1 MEKNYYITTPIY
13 YVNDKPHIGHAYTS
27 IACDVLARFK
37 RLEGYNVKFLTGTDE
52 HGQKVEKAAISQN
65 RTPIEFADEISE
77 NFKSLTDLL
86 NLSNDD
92 FIRTTEKRHKVASEN
107 IWKKLIEN
115 NHIYLDKYSGW
126 YALKDEAFYSE
137 KEIIKGKAPTGA
149 DVQWVEEPSY
159 FFDLSSWEQKLLNF
173 YEENPDFIAPSSRM
187 NEVKSFVRGGLRD
200 LSVSRTSFQ
209 WGIKVPNDK
218 NHIMYVWLDALTN
231 YLSAIGFPDTKN
243 PNYVNFW
250 PADLHMVGKDI
261 LRFHAVYWPAFLMA
275 AELPLPKR
283 IFAHG
288 WWTNE
293 GRKISKSD
301 GNIIDPLE
309 IINNYGLDQI
319 RYFLL
324 REVSFGSD
332 GDFSKSALLTRINGD
347 LSNDL
352 GNLCQRVISMIY
364 KNCNGKIPNKC
375 QNYSVED
382 KIFIEEFQNLFS
394 KVKVEINQQSF
405 HQALKLIWQVISSAN
420 KFVDEQAP
428 WKLKNANLNR
438 MNDVLWILSE
448 SIRTISIIIQ
458 PFMPTSASKILN
470 QLSVLENERTF
481 EFLKSDVFIKSNLI
495 ENPSPVFPRITD

>member
-1 MEKNYYITTPIY
+1 MKKNYYITTPIY

-37 RLEGYNVKFLTGTDE
+37 RLDGYNVKFLTGTDE

-92 FIRTTEKRHKVASEN
+92 FIRTTEKRHKVASEH
-107 IWKKLIEN
+107 IWKKLIDN
-115 NHIYLDKYSGW
+115 NHIYLDKYAGW

-137 KEIIKGKAPTGA
+137 KEITNGKAPTGA

-159 FFDLSSWEQKLLNF
+159 FFDLSTWGEKLLNF
-173 YEENPDFIAPSSRM
+173 YEENPEFISPLSRM

-209 WGIKVPNDK
+209 WGIKVPNDN

-231 YLSAIGFPDTKN
+231 YLSALGYPNTKN
-243 PNYVNFW
+243 PSYVNFW

-275 AELPLPKR
+275 AGLPLPKR

-301 GNIIDPLE
+301 GNIIDPSE

-364 KNCNGKIPNKC
+364 KNCERKIPNKC
-375 QNYSVED
+375 QNYSNED
-382 KIFIEEFQNLFS
+382 KIFIKEFQNLYS
-394 KVKVEINQQSF
+394 KVSIEINNQSF
-405 HQALKLIWQVISSAN
+405 HQALKLIWNLISSAN
-420 KFVDEQAP
+420 KFVDVQAP
-428 WKLKNANLNR
+428 WKLKNTNISR
-438 MNDVLWILSE
+438 MNDVLWILAE
-448 SIRTISIIIQ
+448 SIRTIAILIQ
-458 PFMPTSASKILN
+458 PFMPSSANKILN
-470 QLSVLENERTF
+470 QLSVLEEERTF
-481 EFLKSDVFIKSNLI
+481 KFLTPNVCIKSNLI
-495 ENPSPVFPRITD
+495 ENPSPIFPRITD

>member
-1 MEKNYYITTPIY
+1 M
-13 YVNDKPHIGHAYTS
+13 
-27 IACDVLARFK
+27 F
-37 RLEGYNVKFLTGTDE
+37 
-52 HGQKVEKAAISQN
+52 
-65 RTPIEFADEISE
+65 
-77 NFKSLTDLL
+77 
-86 NLSNDD
+86 
-92 FIRTTEKRHKVASEN
+92 
-107 IWKKLIEN
+107 
-115 NHIYLDKYSGW
+115 
-126 YALKDEAFYSE
+126 
-137 KEIIKGKAPTGA
+137 
-149 DVQWVEEPSY
+149 
-159 FFDLSSWEQKLLNF
+159 
-173 YEENPDFIAPSSRM
+173 
-187 NEVKSFVRGGLRD
+187 
-200 LSVSRTSFQ
+200 
-209 WGIKVPNDK
+209 
-218 NHIMYVWLDALTN
+218 VWLDALTN
-231 YLSAIGFPDTKN
+231 YLSAVGFPDTKN
-243 PNYVNFW
+243 QNYVKFW

-301 GNIIDPLE
+301 GIIIDPLE

-364 KNCNGKIPNKC
+364 KNCNGKIPKKC
-375 QNYSVED
+375 QYYSVED

-394 KVKVEINQQSF
+394 KVKVEINKHSF

-458 PFMPTSASKILN
+458 PFMPSSASKILN
-470 QLSVLENERTF
+470 QLSV
-481 EFLKSDVFIKSNLI
+481 
-495 ENPSPVFPRITD
+495 

>member
-1 MEKNYYITTPIY
+1 MKKYYYLTTPIY

-37 RLEGYNVKFLTGTDE
+37 RLDGYNVKFLTGTDE
-52 HGQKVEKAAISQN
+52 HGQKVEKAAISKN
-65 RTPIEFADEISE
+65 KTPIEFADEISE

-92 FIRTTEKRHKVASEN
+92 FIRTTETRHKVASEN
-107 IWKKLIEN
+107 IWKKLINN
-115 NHIYLDKYSGW
+115 NHIYLDKYAGW

-137 KEIIKGKAPTGA
+137 KEITNGKAPTGA
-149 DVQWVEEPSY
+149 EVQWVEESSY
-159 FFDLSSWEQKLLNF
+159 FFDLSNWEEKLLNF
-173 YEENPDFIAPSSRM
+173 YEENPDFISPSSRM

-209 WGIKVPNDK
+209 WGIKVPNDN

-231 YLSAIGFPDTKN
+231 YLSAIGYPDTKN
-243 PNYVNFW
+243 PSYVNFW

-332 GDFSKSALLTRINGD
+332 GDFSKSALLARINGD

-364 KNCNGKIPNKC
+364 KNCNGAVPNRC
-375 QNYSVED
+375 QNYFDED
-382 KIFIEEFQNLFS
+382 KVFIEEFQNLYS
-394 KVKVEINQQSF
+394 KVRVEINNQSF
-405 HQALKLIWQVISSAN
+405 HQALKLIWHAISSAN

-428 WKLKNANLNR
+428 WKLKNTNLSR
-438 MNDVLWILSE
+438 MKDVLWILAE
-448 SIRTISIIIQ
+448 CIRTISILIQ
-458 PFMPTSASKILN
+458 PFMPSSADKILN
-470 QLSVLENERTF
+470 QLSVSDNERTF
-481 EFLKSDVFIKSNLI
+481 EFLKPNVYIKSNLI
-495 ENPSPVFPRITD
+495 ENPSPVFPRIMK

>member
-1 MEKNYYITTPIY
+1 
-13 YVNDKPHIGHAYTS
+13 
-27 IACDVLARFK
+27 
-37 RLEGYNVKFLTGTDE
+37 
-52 HGQKVEKAAISQN
+52 
-65 RTPIEFADEISE
+65 
-77 NFKSLTDLL
+77 
-86 NLSNDD
+86 
-92 FIRTTEKRHKVASEN
+92 
-107 IWKKLIEN
+107 
-115 NHIYLDKYSGW
+115 
-126 YALKDEAFYSE
+126 
-137 KEIIKGKAPTGA
+137 
-149 DVQWVEEPSY
+149 
-159 FFDLSSWEQKLLNF
+159 
-173 YEENPDFIAPSSRM
+173 
-187 NEVKSFVRGGLRD
+187 
-200 LSVSRTSFQ
+200 
-209 WGIKVPNDK
+209 
-218 NHIMYVWLDALTN
+218 
-231 YLSAIGFPDTKN
+231 
-243 PNYVNFW
+243 
-250 PADLHMVGKDI
+250 MVGKDI

>member
-137 KEIIKGKAPTGA
+137 KEIINGKAPTGA

-394 KVKVEINQQSF
+394 KVKVEINKQSF